1 MPASSSFVSP
11 GRKRGLQDGR
21 NCAIVSTGREALPV
35 TTTEKQG
42 RWPEWVTTVL
52 GMLWLALFPLW
63 QDGSYSRITRSKWL
77 GMLLLTGVTVVAC
90 GHMLATLASR
100 GEWRRH
106 IRLTWLHAAAA
117 AYFAL
122 VALSAV
128 YGSWADYNNDDGR
141 LAVIWGAKRY
151 EGLITQGC
159 YGLIFLCMSLT
170 RVRLR
175 PLLDA
180 AAYALLAYGAMV
192 WLQYHDVNV
201 LELFPVGT
209 SIHTNYEFQG
219 PIGNIDMVVGYL
231 SIVMAALLGGF
242 AWLERPRWLWLA
254 AGLAGVLLTLMTE
267 VQCGV
272 IMLAALLFALLLLA
286 LRHPDGRWR
295 TLLILSGT
303 LAMVSIWLTTGM
315 PWLHEVEELCFVF
328 DWWRLLPLLAGV
340 LLMVA
345 ALPLRRRP
353 GPALGWRWIM
363 AIAVG
368 LVVAALLAVYLLPFP
383 AGSSLWEMQE
393 ILHGRAE
400 DAYGSERIG
409 IWRLT
414 LEMNRGNR
422 LWGTGPDT
430 FLYAMDDYLWRTGQS
445 LVQHFDN
452 PHNLVLGVM
461 SNSGLPAMALFLV
474 LTAGALLCGLRRSER
489 DRAVLPW
496 TLAVLCYLVQGMF
509 TFSICLV
516 TPMFF
521 AALGMLTG
529 QLNEGKDDRNE
540 CEPDPQL
547 CLPPQ
552 GVDGDQAADV
562 GADRGGAAVGAARA
576 DQHDGDA
583 ADQG

>member
-1 MPASSSFVSP
+1 MT
-11 GRKRGLQDGR
+11 KEELK
-21 NCAIVSTGREALPV
+21 PV
-35 TTTEKQG
+35 AAERPTP
-42 RWPEWVTTVL
+42 WPEWVTTVL

-77 GMLLLTGVTVVAC
+77 GLLLLTGVTVVAC
-90 GHMLATLASR
+90 GHMLATLAQR
-100 GEWRRH
+100 GELRRH
-106 IRLTWLHAAAA
+106 IRLSWLHAAAA

-128 YGSWADYNNDDGR
+128 YGSWADYNNESGQ

-151 EGLITQGC
+151 EGLVTQAC

-192 WLQYHDVNV
+192 WLQYHDINV

-254 AGLAGVLLTLMTE
+254 AGTAGVLLTLLTE
-267 VQCGV
+267 VQCGL
-272 IMLAALLFALLLLA
+272 IMLAVLLFALLMLA
-286 LRHPDGRWR
+286 LRHPDSRWR
-295 TLLILSGT
+295 AALIVSGA
-303 LAMVSIWLTTGM
+303 LAMVSVRLMTGM
-315 PWLHEVEELCFVF
+315 PWLDEVEELCLVF
-328 DWWRLLPLLAGV
+328 DWWRLLPLLAG
-340 LLMVA
+340 LLLTGA
-345 ALPLRRRP
+345 ALYLRRRP
-353 GPALGWRWIM
+353 GPALGWRWIA

-368 LVVAALLAVYLLPFP
+368 LLVLALLAVYLLPIP
-383 AGSSLWEMQE
+383 AGNGLWELRE
-393 ILHGRAE
+393 ILHGRAQ

-430 FLYAMDDYLWRTGQS
+430 FMYAMDDHLWRTGQS

-452 PHNLVLGVM
+452 PHNLLLGVL
-461 SNSGLPAMALFLV
+461 SNSGLPAMAMFLV
-474 LTAGALLCGLRRSER
+474 LSAGALVCGLRRSDR
-489 DRAVLPW
+489 DRTVLPML
-496 TLAVLCYLVQGMF
+496 LAVLCYLAQGMF

-529 QLNEGKDDRNE
+529 QMNEGNLERKDDKDE

-547 CLPPQ
+547 CVPPQ

-562 GADRGGAAVGAARA
+562 GADCGGAAVGAAGA

>member
-1 MPASSSFVSP
+1 M
-11 GRKRGLQDGR
+11 
-21 NCAIVSTGREALPV
+21 

-77 GMLLLTGVTVVAC
+77 GMLLLTGVTAVAC
-90 GHMLATLASR
+90 GHMLATLAGR

-117 AYFAL
+117 AYFTL

-128 YGSWADYNNDDGR
+128 YGSWADYNNDGGQ
-141 LAVIWGAKRY
+141 LTVIWGAKRY

-180 AAYALLAYGAMV
+180 AAYALLAYGAIV
-192 WLQYHDVNV
+192 CLQYHDVNV

-231 SIVMAALLGGF
+231 SIAGSALLGGF

-254 AGLAGVLLTLMTE
+254 AGLAGVLLLLLTE
-267 VQCGV
+267 VQCGF
-272 IMLAALLFALLLLA
+272 IMLAAMLFALLLMA
-286 LRHPDGRWR
+286 LRHPDCRWR

-315 PWLHEVEELCFVF
+315 PWLHDVEELCFVF

-340 LLMVA
+340 ALAAA
-345 ALPLRRRP
+345 ALYVHRRP
-353 GPALGWRWIM
+353 GPAPGWRWIA
-363 AIAVG
+363 AIAAG
-368 LVVAALLAVYLLPFP
+368 LVAAALLAVYLLPFP
-383 AGSSLWEMQE
+383 AGSGLWEMQE
-393 ILHGRAE
+393 ILHGRAQ

-414 LEMNRGNR
+414 LEMSREGL

-445 LVQHFDN
+445 LEQHFDN
-452 PHNLVLGVM
+452 PHNLVLGVL
-461 SNSGLPAMALFLV
+461 SNNGLPATVMFLV
-474 LTAGALLCGLRRSER
+474 LTAGAVVCGLLRSGK
-489 DRAVLPW
+489 DRAALPL
-496 TLAVLCYLVQGMF
+496 TLAVMCYLAQGMF

-529 QLNEGKDDRNE
+529 QLNDRKPEGKDDKDE
-540 CEPDPQL
+540 YEPDPQL
-547 CLPPQ
+547 CVPPQ

-562 GADRGGAAVGAARA
+562 GADCGGAAVGAAGT
-576 DQHDGDA
+576 DQSDGDA

>member
-1 MPASSSFVSP
+1 M
-11 GRKRGLQDGR
+11 
-21 NCAIVSTGREALPV
+21 

-77 GMLLLTGVTVVAC
+77 GLLLLTGVTVVAC

-100 GEWRRH
+100 GGMRSH

-128 YGSWADYNNDDGR
+128 YGSWADYNNEDGR
-141 LAVIWGAKRY
+141 LAVIWGARRY

-159 YGLIFLCMSLT
+159 YGLIFLCLSLT
-170 RVRLR
+170 RVSLR

-180 AAYALLAYGAMV
+180 AAYTLLAYGAMV

-201 LELFPVGT
+201 LELFPAGT

-254 AGLAGVLLTLMTE
+254 AGLAGVLLTLLTE
-267 VQCGV
+267 VQCGF
-272 IMLAALLFALLLLA
+272 IMLAAMLFALLLLA
-286 LRHPDGRWR
+286 LRHPDCRWR
-295 TLLILSGT
+295 TLLILAGA

-328 DWWRLLPLLAGV
+328 DWWRLLPLLAG
-340 LLMVA
+340 LLLTVA
-345 ALPLRRRP
+345 ALRRRP
-353 GPALGWRWIM
+353 GPALDWRWIS

-368 LVVAALLAVYLLPFP
+368 LLVVALLAVYLLPFP
-383 AGSSLWEMQE
+383 AGSGLWEMQE

-430 FLYAMDDYLWRTGQS
+430 FLYAMDDHLWRTGQS

-461 SNSGLPAMALFLV
+461 SNSGLPAMVLFLV
-474 LTAGALLCGLRRSER
+474 LVVGALVGGLRRSER

-547 CLPPQ
+547 RLPPQ

-562 GADRGGAAVGAARA
+562 GADRGGAAVGAAGAR
-576 DQHDGDA
+576 QPDGDA